1 MTTPTNEARRK
12 AIDYLRLERR
22 DRQQRQRDLA
32 GRRPL
37 FTRLAKFIRQ
47 SFGLED
53 ADDDTACF
61 TNRDL

>member
-12 AIDYLRLERR
+12 AIDYLRLERL

-37 FTRLAKFIRQ
+37 FTRLAIFIRQ
-47 SFGLED
+47 SFGL
-53 ADDDTACF
+53 
-61 TNRDL
+61 